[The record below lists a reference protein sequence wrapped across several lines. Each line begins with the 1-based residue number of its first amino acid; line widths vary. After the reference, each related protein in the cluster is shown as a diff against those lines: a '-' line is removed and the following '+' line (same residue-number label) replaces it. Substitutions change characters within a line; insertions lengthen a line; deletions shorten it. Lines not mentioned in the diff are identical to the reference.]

1 MFLYA
6 DDSCLV
12 SQGKIVKEIE
22 KKLNGD
28 FTSTCEWFLDNKLTI
43 HFGKY
48 TPKLRIFAST
58 GKIKKAPKLN
68 ITDKTIQIKQRSNV
82 TYVGCILD
90 AKNVR
95 QSIFLKLIN
104 KISTRFKFLHRKD
117 KFLAATLRRL
127 FSFTLIMHPQLGPV
141 TSSNI

>member
-1 MFLYA
+1 MLLYA

-12 SQGKIVKEIE
+12 CQGKIFKEIE

-43 HFGKY
+43 HFCKY
-48 TPKLRIFAST
+48 TPKLRLFAAT
-58 GKIKKAPKLN
+58 REIKKAPKLN
-68 ITDKTIQIKQRSNV
+68 ITDNTIQIKQHSNV

-95 QSIFLKLIN
+95 QSMFLKLIN
-104 KISTRFKFLHRKD
+104 KISTRFKFLHRKN
-117 KFLAATLRRL
+117 KFLAATLRR
-127 FSFTLIMHPQLGPV
+127 SFRFNLIMHPRLGLV
-141 TSSNI
+141 TSSKT